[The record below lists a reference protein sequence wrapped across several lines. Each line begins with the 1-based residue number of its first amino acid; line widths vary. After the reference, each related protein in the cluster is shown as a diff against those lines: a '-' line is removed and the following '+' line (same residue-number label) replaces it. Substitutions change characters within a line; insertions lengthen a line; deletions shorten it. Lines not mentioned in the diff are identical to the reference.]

1 MKILFKYVGILLI
14 LLLAVNPAS
23 GNSFFSQFVDSRD
36 GKLDMSQWLAGR
48 TGFLPI
54 PIVIS
59 DPAVGYGGGLALTFF
74 HESKD
79 DKLVEVG
86 EDEMLTLPPSVSF
99 AVGAV
104 TENGSWLGAGGISVA
119 GRRTRYDIQGLQAMV
134 TLI

>member
-1 MKILFKYVGILLI
+1 MKTFIKYIGILLI
-14 LLLAVNPAS
+14 LLLSETPGSA
-23 GNSFFSQFVDSRD
+23 NSFYSQFVDPKD
-36 GKLDMSQWLAGR
+36 GNLDMSQWLAGR

-54 PIVIS
+54 PIIIS

-99 AVGAV
+99 AVCAV
-104 TENGSWLGAGGISVA
+104 TENGSWFGAGGA
-119 GRRTRYDIQGLQAMV
+119 FR
-134 TLI
+134 